1 MRTYTEEAIID
12 NFKRNLQKEA
22 LVTHKEVLK
31 ALGVEMSSSVKK
43 CFLLGLLRGLV
54 YDTTALIE
62 ARVSGWGEAL
72 RLMEKLAAD
81 IDTAAQA
88 DW

>member
-1 MRTYTEEAIID
+1 MRTYTEEAIIE

-22 LVTHKEVLK
+22 LGTHKEVLK
-31 ALGVEMSSSVKK
+31 ALGVEMSSPVKK
-43 CFLLGLLRGLV
+43 CFLLGLLRGQV

-62 ARVSGWGEAL
+62 ARVPGWGEAL

-81 IDTAAQA
+81 IDAAAQA

>member
-12 NFKRNLQKEA
+12 NFKKNIDKSA
-22 LVTHKEVLK
+22 LGTHKEVLK
-31 ALGVEMSSSVKK
+31 ALAVEMTVPTKK
-43 CFLLGLLRGLV
+43 CFLLGLLKALV
-54 YDTTALIE
+54 YDTAGFLE
-62 ARVSGWGEAL
+62 GRVPGWGETL
-72 RLMEKLAAD
+72 RLVEKMAAD

>member
-1 MRTYTEEAIID
+1 MRTYTEEAIVA
-12 NFKRNLQKEA
+12 NFKRNLEKES
-22 LVTHKEVLK
+22 LGNHRELLK
-31 ALGVEMSSSVKK
+31 ALGVEMSSPVKK

-54 YDTTALIE
+54 YDTMAFME
-62 ARVSGWGEAL
+62 ARVPGWGEAL

-81 IDTAAQA
+81 IDAAAQA